1 MTAQNDVFGA
11 RTTLKS
17 ARGTVVYYQ
26 LEALTKR
33 GVQGF
38 EQLPFTVK
46 ILLENAL
53 RFADGE
59 HVNEDDILSLARW
72 VPGQASQSEAEYP
85 FMPARVLLQD
95 FTGVPA
101 VADLAAMRSAVAR
114 MDGNPQKIN
123 PLVPA
128 DLVIDHSVQ
137 VDMFGST
144 LAFARNVEREYER
157 NSERYGLLRW
167 GQQAFSNFRVVPPG
181 TGIVHQ
187 VNLEYLAS
195 VVMTKEEHG
204 ETVAFPDTLV
214 GTDSHTT
221 MINGLGVLGW
231 GVGGI
236 EAEAVLLG
244 QPLYQLTPEVIGVR
258 LTGSLPSGSTATDL
272 VLTVT
277 QMLRKRG
284 VVGKFVEFTGSGL
297 SYLTLADRATISN
310 MSPEFGAT
318 ATLFPVDTETLRY
331 LRNTGRSPDQVDLVE
346 RYTKAQGLFRTDEAP
361 EPKFDDL
368 LELDLGTIEPSLAGP
383 RRPQDRVPMQNLG
396 RVFREA
402 YADRFKAL
410 QENDITENSLIR
422 LGTEGGQANPDPIA
436 QREDKEKAL
445 DQAKSQGNGSGSK
458 QNGHL
463 KDVLVTMGNTQI
475 HMTDGSVAIA
485 AITSCTNTSNP
496 SVMVAAGL
504 LAKHAVERGLSVNP
518 TVKTSLAPGSRAVID
533 YLSNADLL
541 PYLEALRFHLV
552 GYGCTTCIADGT
564 PVLLANGTAWRIE
577 QMPSAG
583 GVALLAPTAD
593 GRLGPATQAEM
604 MVQGERECVSLVLQD
619 GRTLVCTPD
628 HEILCTDGRWVHADQ
643 LVLGQDRVVVGLEAP
658 LDEPGDD
665 EASYALHVGN
675 LTFTMD
681 TAHERL
687 RTLAFARLLGHLLS
701 DGSISLLGQGRM
713 HVGQAMDRE
722 AVLDDVE
729 LLTGCRPAATRY
741 DQRKWTIVLPKPLTD
756 AISTLPGVRT
766 GRRIQQAPTL
776 PAFVLDESCPL
787 TVVREFLGG
796 LFGADGHAPVLHRW
810 GEREKE
816 ATLEPPVY
824 SQSTIPEHV
833 EALKQVM
840 GDVTRLLA
848 RCGVKTNGASVYE
861 YPTRRVTSSYPAAQD
876 GILRVEVRLELPDGL
891 SFVERVGFRYCMD
904 KALRAS
910 AAAVYWRLVDQIHRH
925 RLWMSE
931 RLDELHQAD
940 YELSFSRARK
950 KAAVELM
957 EREAVV
963 FPHYALLEGHDRFSR
978 LPQATARKFQPLHRD
993 SCDFPSPVELFS
1005 EIGAREWFAPL
1016 RSRADAETS
1025 KRYCIEKEARTLPAL
1040 ALQVVERRQAGKRAV
1055 FDLAVND
1062 LHTFVAGTVAV
1073 HNCIGNSGPL
1083 PEPVAEAVQD
1093 NDLVVAAVLSGNRN
1107 FEGRIHPQVRASFLA
1122 SPPLVV
1128 AYALAGTVDIDLTK
1142 EPIGTDVNGEAV
1154 YLHELW
1160 PTPDEVRDVVAKS
1173 ITPELFE
1180 RNYAHVFEGD
1190 EHWRSLPNT
1199 EGELFR
1205 WDANSTYIQE
1215 PPFFQNM
1222 PVEPEP
1228 VKDIRGAR
1236 VLAMLDDSITT
1247 DHISPAGN
1255 FAATSPAGKYLIEHG
1270 VEKRDFNTYGAR
1282 RGNHEVMVRGTFGN
1296 IRLRNRLVAGTE
1308 GYYTVH
1314 LPDGEQT
1321 TIYEASVRY
1330 QQESVPLLVIAGKEY
1345 GSGSSR
1351 DWAAKG
1357 PLLLG
1362 VRAAIA
1368 ESFERIHRS
1377 NLVGMGILPLQ
1388 FKPGENKESLGL
1400 TGREVYDI
1408 EGIEKGLRPH
1418 QEVAVKVTRED
1429 GTTFFF
1435 QTIARLDSPIDV
1447 TYYKNGGIL
1456 LTVLRR
1462 LMKE

>member
-1 MTAQNDVFGA
+1 MATHNDVFGA
-11 RTTLKS
+11 RATLDGVQ
-17 ARGTVVYYQ
+17 GTVVYYHLGALAQ
-26 LEALTKR
+26 L
-33 GVQGF
+33 GVQGL
-38 EQLPFTVK
+38 ERLPFTVK
-46 ILLENAL
+46 IILENAL
-53 RFADGE
+53 RYAGGE
-59 HVNEDDILSLARW
+59 LVTEENVLSLARW
-72 VPGQASQSEAEYP
+72 TPGQAAKSEAEYP
-85 FMPARVLLQD
+85 FFPARVLLQD

-101 VADLAAMRSAVAR
+101 VADLAAMRSAMAR
-114 MDGNPQKIN
+114 MKGDSQKIN

-137 VDMFGST
+137 VDMFGSNQ
-144 LAFARNVEREYER
+144 AFARNVEREYER
-157 NSERYGLLRW
+157 NSERYALLRW

-195 VVMTKEEHG
+195 VVVTREEDG

-221 MINGLGVLGW
+221 IINGLGVLGW

-244 QPLYQLTPEVIGVR
+244 QPLYLLTPEVIGVR
-258 LTGSLPSGSTATDL
+258 LTGALPGGSTATDL

-284 VVGKFVEFTGSGL
+284 VVAKFVEFCGPGL
-297 SYLTLADRATISN
+297 SQLPLADRATISN

-318 ATLFPVDTETLRY
+318 ATLFPVDAETLRY
-331 LRNTGRSPDQVDLVE
+331 LRETGRSPELVELVE
-346 RYTKAQGLFRTDEAP
+346 RYTKAQGLFRTDETP
-361 EPKFDDL
+361 EPQFDDL
-368 LELDLGTIEPSLAGP
+368 LDLDLGAIEPSLAGP
-383 RRPQDRVPMQNLG
+383 RRPQDRVAMRNLG
-396 RVFREA
+396 QVFREA
-402 YADRFKAL
+402 FADRFKDL
-410 QENDITENSLIR
+410 QENGTTENALIR
-422 LGTEGGQANPDPIA
+422 LGTEGGEANPDPVA
-436 QREDKEKAL
+436 QKEDQDKKLAQE
-445 DQAKSQGNGSGSK
+445 SGNGHSSR
-458 QNGHL
+458 NGHNGHG
-463 KDVLVTMGNTQI
+463 DEVLVTMSGTQTPI
-475 HMTDGSVAIA
+475 TNGSVAIA

-504 LAKHAVERGLSVNP
+504 LAKHAVERGLSVKP
-518 TVKTSLAPGSRAVID
+518 TVKTSLAPGSRAVMD
-533 YLSNADLL
+533 YLTNADLL

-552 GYGCTTCIADGT
+552 GFGCTTCIAEGT
-564 PVLLANGTAWRIE
+564 PVLLANGTARRIE
-577 QMPSAG
+577 QMPGAG
-583 GVALLAPTAD
+583 GAALLAPTAD
-593 GRLGPATQAEM
+593 GRLGTATQAEM
-604 MVQGERECVSLVLQD
+604 MIQGERECVSLVLQD

-628 HEILCTDGRWVHADQ
+628 HEILCADGRWVRADQ
-643 LVLGQDRVVVGLEAP
+643 LVLGQDRVVVGLEAQ
-658 LDEPGDD
+658 LDDPGDD
-665 EASYALHVGN
+665 EAGYALHVGN
-675 LTFTMD
+675 RTFMMD

-722 AVLDDVE
+722 AVLEDVE
-729 LLTGCRPAATRY
+729 LLSGCRPAATSY

-766 GRRIQQAPTL
+766 GKRIQQVP
-776 PAFVLDESCPL
+776 
-787 TVVREFLGG
+787 
-796 LFGADGHAPVLHRW
+796 
-810 GEREKE
+810 
-816 ATLEPPVY
+816 TLEPPAY

-840 GDVTRLLA
+840 DDVIRLLA
-848 RCGVKTNGASVYE
+848 HCGVKTNGASVYE
-861 YPTRRVTSSYPAAQD
+861 YPTRRATSSYPVAQD
-876 GILRVEVRLELPDGL
+876 GIPRVEARLELPDGL
-891 SFVERVGFRYCMD
+891 SFVEHVGFRYCMD

-910 AAAVYWRLVDQIHRH
+910 AAGVYWRLVDQIHRQ

-931 RLDELHQAD
+931 RLEELHQVD

-957 EREAVV
+957 ELEAVV

-1016 RSRADAETS
+1016 RSRADAETA
-1025 KRYCIEKEARTLPAL
+1025 KRYCVEKEARTLPTL
-1040 ALQVVERRQAGKRAV
+1040 ALQVVERRPAGRRAV

-1062 LHTFVAGTVAV
+1062 QHAFVAGTVAV

-1083 PEPVAEAVQD
+1083 PEPVANAVQD

-1128 AYALAGTVDIDLTK
+1128 AYALAGTVDIDLTH
-1142 EPIGTDVNGEAV
+1142 EPIGTDANGEVV

-1160 PTPDEVRDVVAKS
+1160 PTPDEVLDVVSKS
-1173 ITPELFE
+1173 VTPELFE
-1180 RNYAHVFEGD
+1180 RNYAQVFDGD

-1199 EGELFR
+1199 EGELFK
-1205 WDANSTYIQE
+1205 WDPNSTYIQE

-1222 PVEPEP
+1222 PLEPEL

-1247 DHISPAGN
+1247 DHISPAGS

-1282 RGNHEVMVRGTFGN
+1282 RGNHEVMVSGTFGN
-1296 IRLRNRLVAGTE
+1296 IRLRNRLVPGVE

-1314 LPDGEQT
+1314 LPDGYQT
-1321 TIYEASVRY
+1321 TIYEASARY
-1330 QQESVPLLVIAGKEY
+1330 QRENVPLLVIAGKEY

-1377 NLVGMGILPLQ
+1377 NLLGMGILPLQ

-1408 EGIEKGLRPH
+1408 EGIEKGLTPH
-1418 QEVAVKVTRED
+1418 QEVTVKVTRVD
-1429 GTTFFF
+1429 GSSFSF
-1435 QTIARLDSPIDV
+1435 QTIARLDSAIDV
-1447 TYYKNGGIL
+1447 IYYKNDGIL

-1462 LMKE
+1462 LMKG